1 MALVAMAVIILTA
14 SIGRRA
20 KSTSAIQ
27 IKEPKLRPY
36 TAAMPNVDH
45 GGGGEHIYIYIHVFV
60 CLSFFWGGASIL
72 RHAHK
77 GSHWPS
83 LVGNSAEHEVQGSSP
98 GPLGNEPLTLS
109 RTRLFSH
116 PSKRKQINMSTKCAQ
131 TLQRAPAYCRDS
143 RKKGRAPT
151 SAKELKGNPM

>member
-45 GGGGEHIYIYIHVFV
+45 GGGGAYIYIYIYIS
-60 CLSFFWGGASIL
+60 LIL
-72 RHAHK
+72 QKAVPFND
-77 GSHWPS
+77 W
-83 LVGNSAEHEVQGSSP
+83 
-98 GPLGNEPLTLS
+98 
-109 RTRLFSH
+109 F
-116 PSKRKQINMSTKCAQ
+116 
-131 TLQRAPAYCRDS
+131 
-143 RKKGRAPT
+143 
-151 SAKELKGNPM
+151 